1 MPTMDLNKLITEGIN
16 ENTQSIDKVSTL
28 EMIKMINEEDKK
40 VALAIE
46 EVLPK
51 IAEAIDITAKKIYEG
66 GRLIYIGAGTS
77 GRIGIL
83 DASECPPTFGVD
95 PYLVQGLIAGGH
107 RAIFEAVEGAEDS
120 KELAKEDLKEIE
132 FTSKDVLI
140 GLAAS
145 GRTPYTIGG
154 LEYANKL
161 GSFTVGI
168 TCNPNSELSK
178 VAQVSINPIVGPEV
192 ISGST
197 RLKAGTAQKMV
208 LNMISTG
215 VMVKLGKVYG
225 NLMVDVKA
233 QNAKLVERAKR
244 LVVKATGTS
253 IEEATKI
260 LEKTDYNVKLSI
272 LLIKTNLDLEKA
284 IRILNNNKG
293 YLSKAIE
300 EGLSE

>member
-1 MPTMDLNKLITEGIN
+1 MDLNKLITEEIN

-244 LVVKATGTS
+244 LVVEATGTS

>member
-1 MPTMDLNKLITEGIN
+1 MDLNKLITEGIN

>member
-1 MPTMDLNKLITEGIN
+1 MDLNKLITEGIN

-28 EMIKMINEEDKK
+28 EMVKMINEEDKK

-51 IAEAIDITAKKIYEG
+51 IAEAIDIIAKKIYEG

-154 LEYANKL
+154 LEYANEL
-161 GSFTVGI
+161 GGFTVGI
-168 TCNPNSELSK
+168 TCNPDSELSK

-244 LVVKATGTS
+244 LVVEATGTS
-253 IEEATKI
+253 IEEATKV

-272 LLIKTNLDLEKA
+272 LLIETNLDLGEAVKV
-284 IRILNNNKG
+284 LNNNKG

-300 EGLSE
+300 EGLSK